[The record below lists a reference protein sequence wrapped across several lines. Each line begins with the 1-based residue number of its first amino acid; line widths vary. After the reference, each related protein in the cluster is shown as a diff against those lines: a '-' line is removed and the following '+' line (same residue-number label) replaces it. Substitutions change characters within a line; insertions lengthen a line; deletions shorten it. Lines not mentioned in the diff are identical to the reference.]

1 MTIGKTV
8 GLLFLAPAKHRLW
21 RLDLEE
27 IGAKKWMGFWR
38 YGSLENLKRRLEFAY
53 SRAQIVDT
61 VVKLLSVG

>member
-53 SRAQIVDT
+53 SRA
-61 VVKLLSVG
+61 